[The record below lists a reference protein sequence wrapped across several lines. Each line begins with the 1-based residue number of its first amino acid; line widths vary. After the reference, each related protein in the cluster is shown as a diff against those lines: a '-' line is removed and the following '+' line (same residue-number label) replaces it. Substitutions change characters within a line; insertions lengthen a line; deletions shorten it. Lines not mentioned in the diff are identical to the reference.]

1 MTSAR
6 TWLITGATGG
16 IGRALVARVLEGGD
30 RVVAAARDPQRLPQF
45 EAARPERFLPVPMDV
60 TDPAQVKAA
69 VQSAITA
76 FGHLD
81 VLVNNAGY
89 AQPGALEELE
99 DIELR
104 RQFETNLFGP
114 VNVLRAALPHLRSRG
129 SGLILQ
135 ISSIAG
141 QIGAPGMSAYTGS
154 KHALEGLSVSLAAE
168 LKPFGIRVT
177 IVEPGSTRTEFRGRW
192 SDLVGREHPIPDYD
206 TTRTALANTA
216 GGASPAGQPD
226 RVADALFTLADL
238 PDPPLRAALGSDAL
252 QVISAALRAQLDEL
266 DAHRGL
272 SISADGLSPTLEEG
286 ANHGSVRPG
295 LIAGPTSADS
305 A

>member
-1 MTSAR
+1 MASAR
-6 TWLITGATGG
+6 VWLITGATGG
-16 IGRALVARVLEGGD
+16 LGRALVARVLKGGD
-30 RVVAAARDPQRLPQF
+30 RVVAAARNPQRLRQF
-45 EAARPERFLPVPMDV
+45 ETAHPERFLPVPMDV
-60 TDPAQVKAA
+60 TDPAQVRAA
-69 VQSAITA
+69 VQRGIAA
-76 FGHLD
+76 FGRLD

-104 RQFETNLFGP
+104 QQFESNFFGP
-114 VNVLRAALPHLRSRG
+114 VNVLRAALPHLRSRR
-129 SGLILQ
+129 SGHILQ

-141 QIGAPGMSAYTGS
+141 QIGAPGMSAYTSS

-177 IVEPGSTRTEFRGRW
+177 IVEPGSTRTAFRGRW
-192 SDLVGREHPIPDYD
+192 SELVSRDHPISDYD
-206 TTRTALANTA
+206 TTRAALANTA
-216 GGASPAGQPD
+216 SGGPQAGDPD
-226 RVADALFTLADL
+226 RVADALATLADL

-252 QVISAALRAQLDEL
+252 HVISAARRAQLDQL

-272 SISADGLSPTLEEG
+272 SISADGLSPTPEEG
-286 ANHGSVRPG
+286 THHGSVRPG
-295 LIAGPTSADS
+295 LITGPGTADS